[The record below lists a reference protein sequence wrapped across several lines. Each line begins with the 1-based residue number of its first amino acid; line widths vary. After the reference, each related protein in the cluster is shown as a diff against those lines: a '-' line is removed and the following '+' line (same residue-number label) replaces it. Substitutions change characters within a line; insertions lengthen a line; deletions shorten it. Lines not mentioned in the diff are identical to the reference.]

1 LTSLACGIFFS
12 IFFLACCALFPL
24 KSSSESFWDAFH
36 LSFLNLSTNSLVV
49 TMIQEKRLGEA
60 FLLTQFESLGV
71 IETVGSK
78 ELG

>member
-1 LTSLACGIFFS
+1 
-12 IFFLACCALFPL
+12 
-24 KSSSESFWDAFH
+24 
-36 LSFLNLSTNSLVV
+36 
-49 TMIQEKRLGEA
+49 MIQEKRLGEA